1 MPGKTA
7 AIASKLKPVRFAPFF
22 IDWTFKSVLGKTGG
36 ESLLMAIINDFLAR
50 VLPHPLKKIK
60 YLPTER
66 LGVAPK
72 SKKVIFDILC
82 EDSAGDVYLL
92 EMQNAKL
99 KTASDRIRLYIS
111 RIQSEGSDSGSKN
124 YHLPSNFFIGILNYK
139 RNKNKFYFTEEGW
152 VNLQTM
158 ELANKKE
165 FKIFI
170 ELPKFDKPAEK
181 CRTFRDKVIFLF
193 KNLHILADRPK
204 NFREKLFDRI
214 FSIAEISKL
223 KGEELKAFRYS
234 MRYVDERQLAIDC
247 ATEEATVAA
256 LRVGRKQGKLEDAKA
271 MLLKGFDPTLV
282 ASVTKLP
289 IRQIKAIRTRFA

>member
-22 IDWTFKSVLGKTGG
+22 IDWTFKSVLGKKGG
-36 ESLLMAIINDFLAR
+36 ESLLMAIINNFLAR

-99 KTASDRIRLYIS
+99 KTANDRIRLYIS

-124 YHLPSNFFIGILNYK
+124 YHLPSSFFIGILNYK
-139 RNKNKFYFTEEGW
+139 RNNNKFYFTEEGW

-193 KNLHILADRPK
+193 KNLHILADRPS

-247 ATEEATVAA
+247 AVEEATVVAY
-256 LRVGRKQGKLEDAKA
+256 KQAKLDDAKT

-289 IRQIKAIRTRFA
+289 IKQIKAIRVRSA